1 MKKKVIIIFNVID
14 TLIIMAF
21 TIMYGSAVIT
31 ATLQMPVSLVAGAMI
46 LLLWIFVVALW
57 IIGRKI
63 IRQ

>member
-31 ATLQMPVSLVAGAMI
+31 ATL
-46 LLLWIFVVALW
+46 
-57 IIGRKI
+57 
-63 IRQ
+63 